1 MRQAGLE
8 PAIPE
13 ASDFKS
19 EVYANSTT
27 TANKNI
33 IPHARGLVNV
43 EVDQPR
49 FFLRQ
54 MSNAAPVER
63 AISRSPM
70 WFFRAANCF
79 SPVQWPV

>member
-1 MRQAGLE
+1 MIHKAFQLCQVILDKRTGVE
-8 PAIPE
+8 Y
-13 ASDFKS
+13 FKS
-19 EVYANSTT
+19 VVYANSTT

-49 FFLRQ
+49 FFMRQ

-63 AISRSPM
+63 AEAKVSRIWGLKPLE
-70 WFFRAANCF
+70 
-79 SPVQWPV
+79 